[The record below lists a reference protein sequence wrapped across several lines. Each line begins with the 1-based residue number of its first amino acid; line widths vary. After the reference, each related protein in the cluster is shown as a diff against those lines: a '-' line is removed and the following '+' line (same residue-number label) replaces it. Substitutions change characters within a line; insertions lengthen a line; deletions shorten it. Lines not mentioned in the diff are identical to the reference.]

1 VYPHPP
7 DVEIMVVDDHS
18 SNVLLLQ
25 QMLERKGYGVRPYL
39 RGREAFESARAAA
52 PDLVLLDINMPELDG
67 YQTCKLFKQDP
78 ALAAIPVIFLS
89 ANSQTSDKMEA
100 FRSGGVDYISKPFEF
115 EEVHARVETHLK
127 LSSLQNRLR
136 DQNLHL
142 ESMVES
148 RTQELAQAHAQLSR
162 LDHAKSDFLRMISH
176 ELRTPLNGLLGA
188 AELIL
193 EEVQS
198 GDQASELAEML
209 CESRQ
214 RILSLVD
221 SAVLLTQIEIAGGV
235 FQAAEVSL
243 GDVLATA
250 AERASQLA
258 AARRVRIKIPQYEV
272 GWTTGDRELL
282 VRAWQA
288 LLENGVRFAVEGD
301 SVAVTSQFA
310 GDSLALFIDTPS
322 GTIPDGALPHF
333 FHLFGISEASTAAG
347 SLGLDPAMAKRIL
360 CLWGSSVEVE
370 NLAPCGI
377 RIAVRCP
384 LVARATP

>member
-52 PDLVLLDINMPELDG
+52 PDLVLLDINMPELNG
-67 YQTCKLFKQDP
+67 YETCKLFKQDP
-78 ALAAIPVIFLS
+78 ALAEIPVIFLS

-127 LSSLQNRLR
+127 LYALQNRLR
-136 DQNLHL
+136 DQNLNL
-142 ESMVES
+142 ESIVES
-148 RTQELAQAHAQLSR
+148 RTRELAQAHAQLSR
-162 LDHAKSDFLRMISH
+162 LDHAKSDFVRMISH

-198 GDQASELAEML
+198 AGQASELSEML

-221 SAVLLTQIEIAGGV
+221 SAVLLTQIEIAGGA
-235 FQAAEVSL
+235 FQASELSL
-243 GDVLATA
+243 GEVLKSA

-258 AARRVRIKIPQYEV
+258 ASRRVHIVIPRYEV

-288 LLENGVRFAVEGD
+288 LLETGVRFAAAGD
-301 SVAVTSQFA
+301 SV
-310 GDSLALFIDTPS
+310 G
-322 GTIPDGALPHF
+322 
-333 FHLFGISEASTAAG
+333 
-347 SLGLDPAMAKRIL
+347 
-360 CLWGSSVEVE
+360 
-370 NLAPCGI
+370 
-377 RIAVRCP
+377 
-384 LVARATP
+384 